1 MGLTVMVLGS
11 AQDGGVP
18 QVGCD
23 CPNCRRARDAGTV
36 RWASGLAVW
45 PDEVKERC
53 QGSARDTGAARARGR
68 LLLDAGPDLRS
79 QLRRFGAVIDAV
91 ALTHLHMGHY
101 LGILEFGR
109 EVCGRRGLP
118 VWCSEAV
125 AAVLETN
132 SPWRELWCQ
141 GHVVY
146 ERFVPGEAFSPLP
159 GLAVTAYEV
168 PHRNE
173 LGDTVGFVVRSSGR
187 AELEPAGA
195 ATGVRGAGGEGLL
208 YLPDADRWEGWE
220 PGLPELVGDVELAV
234 LDGTF
239 FDRDELA
246 RVTGREAGEVPHPP
260 VTHTLELL
268 GQLAAKVVFGH
279 LNHTN
284 PLLDPDSPATRLL
297 AGHGAQ
303 VAREGQ
309 VFRLG
314 GWPEALSGCE
324 PSRGGGFDA

>member
-23 CPNCRRARDAGTV
+23 CPNCGRARDAGSV
-36 RWASGLAVW
+36 RWASGLAVS
-45 PDEVKERC
+45 PDEAPAWG
-53 QGSARDTGAARARGR
+53 QGAAPDAGAAHSAGR

-79 QLRRFGAVIDAV
+79 QLRRFGAAVDAV
-91 ALTHLHMGHY
+91 LLTHLHMGHY
-101 LGILEFGR
+101 TGILEFGR

-125 AAVLETN
+125 AAVLEAN
-132 SPWRELWCQ
+132 SPWRELWRQ

-146 ERFVPGEAFSPLP
+146 RRFAPGEVFWPLP

-173 LGDTVGFVVRSSGR
+173 LGDTVGFVVRGTGR
-187 AELEPAGA
+187 PEREPARAADGA
-195 ATGVRGAGGEGLL
+195 RRAGGKGLL
-208 YLPDADRWEGWE
+208 YLPDADHWEGWE
-220 PGLPELVGDVELAV
+220 PGLRELVQEVELAV

-239 FDRDELA
+239 YDRDELGRA
-246 RVTGREAGEVPHPP
+246 TGRDVDEVPHPP
-260 VTHTLELL
+260 VTSTLGLL
-268 GQLAAKVVFGH
+268 GELASKVVFGH

-284 PLLDPDSPATRLL
+284 PLLDPESPAARRL
-297 AGHGAQ
+297 AEHGAQ

-314 GWPEALSGCE
+314 GRA
-324 PSRGGGFDA
+324 DATPGRKRER